1 MKEKR
6 DEQIRLGQYLSAN
19 EYQDQINLILKSSIE
34 NNKQINYDN
43 HQRELD
49 NLEREFENDMKEVS
63 SYYEDKLNSFLA
75 EAKKKEVYLFE
86 THRQEVED
94 YLTQKMGYTI
104 EEHFY
109 GGVNDGFV
117 IKW

>member
-1 MKEKR
+1 MNINATAASRIAWIMDNNGAEQFLENKSGALQLIIGSIM
-6 DEQIRLGQYLSAN
+6 EQIGKAA
-19 EYQDQINLILKSSIE
+19 LKCE
-34 NNKQINYDN
+34 GK
-43 HQRELD
+43 L
-49 NLEREFENDMKEVS
+49 EVS
-63 SYYEDKLNSFLA
+63 WASSDNSM
-75 EAKKKEVYLFE
+75 
-86 THRQEVED
+86 RQEVED

>member
-1 MKEKR
+1 MNINAATASRIAWIMDNNGTEQFSENKSGALR
-6 DEQIRLGQYLSAN
+6 IIIDSIMEQIGKAV
-19 EYQDQINLILKSSIE
+19 LKC
-34 NNKQINYDN
+34 
-43 HQRELD
+43 
-49 NLEREFENDMKEVS
+49 
-63 SYYEDKLNSFLA
+63 EDKLEVPWASSDNSM
-75 EAKKKEVYLFE
+75 
-86 THRQEVED
+86 RQEVED

>member
-1 MKEKR
+1 MNINATAASRVVWIMDNNRAEQFSENESGALQLII
-6 DEQIRLGQYLSAN
+6 DFIMEQIGKAALKCENKLEVPWAN
-19 EYQDQINLILKSSIE
+19 S
-34 NNKQINYDN
+34 DN
-43 HQRELD
+43 S
-49 NLEREFENDMKEVS
+49 M
-63 SYYEDKLNSFLA
+63 
-75 EAKKKEVYLFE
+75 
-86 THRQEVED
+86 RQEVED